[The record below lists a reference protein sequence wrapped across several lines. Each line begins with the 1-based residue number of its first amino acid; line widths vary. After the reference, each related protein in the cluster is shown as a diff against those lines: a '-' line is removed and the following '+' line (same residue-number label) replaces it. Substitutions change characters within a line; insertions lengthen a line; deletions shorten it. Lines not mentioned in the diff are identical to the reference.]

1 MFFYKLETSLT
12 LAFIRDIVNPIL
24 LGQELLRVII
34 DEVSLSDEMNWAK
47 GLCLVAG
54 IERRSFIV
62 VLLLCL

>member
-47 GLCLVAG
+47 GPVPG
-54 IERRSFIV
+54 GWN
-62 VLLLCL
+62 